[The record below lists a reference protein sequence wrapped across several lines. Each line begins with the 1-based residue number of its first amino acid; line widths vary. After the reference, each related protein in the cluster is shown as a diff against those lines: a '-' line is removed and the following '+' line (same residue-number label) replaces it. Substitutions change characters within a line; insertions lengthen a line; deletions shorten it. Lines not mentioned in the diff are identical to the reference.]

1 MPLANRDSSELTRR
15 RNAMSLNAWKTDNNA
30 ANTTGSSVRREQA
43 SDVVLTVVTQRNMG
57 GCYCG
62 VANASMTDSRNVPGS
77 G

>member
-1 MPLANRDSSELTRR
+1 MPPANRDSSELTRR
-15 RNAMSLNAWKTDNNA
+15 RNAMSLNGWKTGTDA
-30 ANTTGSSVRREQA
+30 ANTTGSLVRREQA

-62 VANASMTDSRNVPGS
+62 ADNASMTDSRNVPGS

>member
-15 RNAMSLNAWKTDNNA
+15 LNAMSLNAWKTDNDA

-43 SDVVLTVVTQRNMG
+43 SAVVLTVVTQRNMG

-62 VANASMTDSRNVPGS
+62 VTNASMTDSRNVPGS